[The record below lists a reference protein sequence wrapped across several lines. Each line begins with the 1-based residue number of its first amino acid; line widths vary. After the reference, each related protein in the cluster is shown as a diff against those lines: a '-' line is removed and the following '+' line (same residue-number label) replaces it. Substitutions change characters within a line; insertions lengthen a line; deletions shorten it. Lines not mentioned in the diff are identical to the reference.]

1 MNRTEMDQ
9 LIAKAVKKMIVY
21 CDGNREDINHFLKV
35 HNYARTLGILEG
47 LDEKALFTLELTA
60 ITHDIACPVCRK
72 KYGNTL
78 GHNQEIESE
87 ALLRPFFAD
96 FNLPADVLERIVFLV
111 THHHTYT
118 KVDGVDYQCMLEA
131 DYLVNC
137 DESKKWRVDYQAF
150 KANVFKTESGK
161 FLLNSMF
168 PELRDPSGV
177 TEQMLENVNK

>member
-9 LIAKAVKKMIVY
+9 LIAKAVKKMIVEY
-21 CDGNREDINHFLKV
+21 KGNREDINHFLKV

-60 ITHDIACPVCRK
+60 ITHDIACPTCRK

-87 ALLRPFFAD
+87 ALLRPFFAE
-96 FNLPADVLERIVFLV
+96 FNLPADVLERIVFIV

-118 KVDGVDYQCMLEA
+118 KVDGLDYQIMLEA

-137 DESKKWRVDYQAF
+137 DEGKKWRVDYQAF

-161 FLLNSMF
+161 FLLDSMF

-177 TEQMLENVNK
+177 TEQLLDKVNK